1 MNFKNIFSNI
11 FSYNPQKTEDF
22 IIPNSPNN
30 IDSKEPSEKYVSTE
44 YDKNIK
50 VIKTSYNLLI
60 NSDINLHEFEITISN
75 KKFKSAL
82 LFIDGL
88 VNSESINTSILSP
101 LLLRNSI
108 KMSASQQSKPKLLDV
123 KKFDLKDFLLKS
135 IITQNVISTETEFEN
150 IFNKVNSGFCALFV
164 DSLDCSLCIEVK
176 DLKGRSIT
184 EPQTENVV
192 HGSHESFVENIR
204 TNTSL
209 LRKIINNENLVI
221 ENLNVGKITNTSVAV
236 CYIKSIANDDLIAEV
251 SSRINGINIDS
262 LVSSGQLENLIKD
275 DLNNIY
281 PEVIST
287 ERPDR
292 TAEFLLGG
300 RVAILVNGSPYSLI
314 VPALLLDFL
323 SSSEDLNLNY
333 FYANFLKVIRIFA
346 LFITLFLPSL
356 YIAITIFHDEFL
368 PSELLFAIVAAREK
382 IPFPIIFEILLMEI
396 SFELIRE
403 AGIRVP
409 SAFGQAIGIV
419 GALILGEAAV
429 TANIV
434 SPILVIIV
442 ALTGISEF
450 AIPDF
455 SFSFSVRI
463 FRFIYIILSYICRI
477 IWNCSRILYTSM
489 LHFNNKFFWC
499 SNTSL

>member
-1 MNFKNIFSNI
+1 MDFKSIFSNI
-11 FSYNPQKTEDF
+11 FSYKPQNSEKFT
-22 IIPNSPNN
+22 IPDSPNN
-30 IDSKEPSEKYVSTE
+30 IESKETEEKNIYTE
-44 YDKNIK
+44 YDKNLKI
-50 VIKTSYNLLI
+50 IKTKYNLLI

-75 KKFKSAL
+75 KKFKAFL
-82 LFIDGL
+82 LFVDGI
-88 VNSESINTSILSP
+88 VNSESINDSILSP

-108 KMSASQQSKPKLLDV
+108 KMSPPQSKAKLLDV
-123 KKFDLKDFLLKS
+123 KKFDLKDFLKKN
-135 IITQNVISTETEFEN
+135 IITQNVITEENEFQKVFEN
-150 IFNKVNSGFCALFV
+150 VNSGFCALFV
-164 DSLDCSLCIEVK
+164 DTLDCALCIEIK
-176 DLKGRSIT
+176 KFEGRSIT

-192 HGSHESFVENIR
+192 RGSHEAFVENIR

-209 LRKIINNENLVI
+209 LRKIINNENLII
-221 ENLNVGKITNTSVAV
+221 ENINVGNITKTPIAV
-236 CYIKSIANDDLIAEV
+236 CYMKDITNEDLVAEV
-251 SSRINGINIDS
+251 KLRINGLDIDS

-281 PEVIST
+281 PEMIST

-300 RVAILVNGSPYSLI
+300 RVAILVNGSPYSLV
-314 VPALLLDFL
+314 VPALLTDFL

-333 FYANFLKVIRIFA
+333 FYANFLRIIRIIA
-346 LFITLFLPSL
+346 LFITLFLPGL

-442 ALTGISEF
+442 AVTGISEF

-455 SFSFSVRI
+455 SFSFSIRI
-463 FRFIYIILSYICRI
+463 FRFIYIVLGYICRI
-477 IWNCSRILYTSM
+477 IWNCSWNFYTS
-489 LHFNNKFFWC
+489 LLFIINKLFWC
-499 SNTSL
+499 SNASTK

>member
-1 MNFKNIFSNI
+1 MNLKSIFSNI
-11 FSYNPQKTEDF
+11 FSYKPQRKDDF

-30 IDSKEPSEKYVSTE
+30 VISKEPSEKYVSTE

-50 VIKTSYNLLI
+50 VIKTKYNLLI
-60 NSDINLHEFEITISN
+60 NSDINLHEFEITVSN
-75 KKFKSAL
+75 KKFKACL

-88 VNSESINTSILSP
+88 VNSESINNSILSP

-108 KMSASQQSKPKLLDV
+108 KMSPSQSKVKLLDV
-123 KKFDLKDFLLKS
+123 KKFDLKDFLLKN
-135 IITQNVISTETEFEN
+135 IITQNVISIEKEFEN

-164 DSLDCSLCIEVK
+164 DTLDCCLCIEVK
-176 DLKGRSIT
+176 KLEGRSIT
-184 EPQTENVV
+184 EPKAENVV
-192 HGSHESFVENIR
+192 RGSHESFVENIR

-221 ENLNVGKITNTSVAV
+221 ENLNVGKITKTAVAL
-236 CYIKSIANDDLIAEV
+236 CYMKDITNEDLVSEV
-251 SSRINGINIDS
+251 KFRINGLNIDS
-262 LVSSGQLENLIKD
+262 LISSGQLENLIKD

-281 PEVIST
+281 PEVIAT

-333 FYANFLKVIRIFA
+333 FFANFLKVIRVIA
-346 LFITLFLPSL
+346 LFITLLLPSL
-356 YIAITIFHDEFL
+356 YIALTIFHDEFL

-382 IPFPIIFEILLMEI
+382 IPFPIIFEILLMEV

-434 SPILVIIV
+434 SPILVIVI

-455 SFSFSVRI
+455 SFAFSVRI
-463 FRFIYIILSYICRI
+463 FRFIYIILGYICRS
-477 IWNCSRILYTSM
+477 IWNYSWNFHTS
-489 LHFNNKFFWC
+489 LLSFINKIFWC
-499 SNTSL
+499 SNTFI